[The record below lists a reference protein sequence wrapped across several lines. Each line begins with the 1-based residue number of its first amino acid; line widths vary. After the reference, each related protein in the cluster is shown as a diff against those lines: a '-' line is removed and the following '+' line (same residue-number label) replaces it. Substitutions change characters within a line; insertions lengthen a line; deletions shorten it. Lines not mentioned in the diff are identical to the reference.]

1 MKQVAHIYHRRY
13 AVLHVFYDVKNR
25 LNISPFLEEK
35 IRRIYERIVFE
46 KIVRVAGFD
55 DPLLLFSLVI
65 F

>member
-35 IRRIYERIVFE
+35 IEFME
-46 KIVRVAGFD
+46 GLFLKN
-55 DPLLLFSLVI
+55 LLEWRGLMIHCFYFHS
-65 F
+65 